1 MNPVEVY
8 CQEVLEM
15 TKVMDQGMKTKNER
29 RGATKQNGKAKS
41 GAMMRIKILTI
52 VFGIILIGCFAPP
65 RPPMPRAEPEGFRD
79 IKWGTGISMLKDME
93 EVDQDRSSGRN
104 LIWYRR
110 KGDTLAIGE
119 AKLKT
124 IFYSFW
130 KGEFESVWI
139 DFEGEKNLEAVKKEL
154 FERFGKAREP
164 EASMDK
170 VDKMDKMG
178 KRPPRE
184 RSPVERAG
192 AFYVW
197 WGKNT
202 EIWLSYSK
210 DRCKGTL
217 TMNFKKISEER
228 RDYEKEKEKEERLKE
243 RGF

>member
-15 TKVMDQGMKTKNER
+15 TKVVDQGMKTKNER
-29 RGATKQNGKAKS
+29 RVAPEQNGKAKS
-41 GAMMRIKILTI
+41 GVMTRAKILTI
-52 VFGIILIGCFAPP
+52 VFSIILIGCFAPP
-65 RPPMPRAEPEGFRD
+65 RPPGLRTDPDGFRD

-93 EVDQDRSSGRN
+93 EVEQDKSSGKGVV
-104 LIWYRR
+104 WHRR

-119 AKLKT
+119 AKLKN

-139 DFEGEKNLEAVKKEL
+139 DFEGEENFEALEKEL
-154 FERFGKAREP
+154 FERFGKALEP

-170 VDKMDKMG
+170 MG
-178 KRPPRE
+178 KRPRRE
-184 RSPVERAG
+184 RSPTERAG

-197 WGKNT
+197 WGKNS

-210 DRCKGTL
+210 DRHKGTL
-217 TMNFKKISEER
+217 TMNSRKISEER
-228 RDYEKEKEKEERLKE
+228 RDYEKEKEKGERLKE